1 MASTEKRDLE
11 RVRYWQGQMLRSRDF
26 NDIHAIEE
34 QRRWW
39 HNRAL
44 HNAYGIHLDP
54 VDPQNP
60 NASPAL
66 FVKLTPDETA
76 VTVTAGLAYDSFGRE
91 LILESD
97 QTVPLPPL
105 PENHEEFLLLA
116 RYHMEPPDRQ
126 KESVSGVCYTNSGPL
141 RPEFVEFVWKH
152 PEQCF
157 SSVTDGVQLA
167 KLTVLDGRKTVSLEP
182 QASVRPLAR
191 PQLGSGSTV
200 PGNTSWEIW
209 TSGLEETDDF
219 GVQTTIDTSA
229 AGFTDAPCY
238 FAWLQGNL
246 FNPNPPTLANAL
258 FTSIAEETVNSFVFR
273 IAFPQLQQGTIQ
285 IAAATATPGM
295 TYIDANN
302 FALFARK
309 QNLYVSWIG
318 CQENASA
325 PLSFRLLLRNPL
337 VFNLDLLRRLQVS
350 KEFNSIAGAVTRLN
364 KL

>member
-1 MASTEKRDLE
+1 MSSTEKRDLE

-26 NDIHAIEE
+26 NSIHATEE

-54 VDPQNP
+54 PTAQVSTAKPP
-60 NASPAL
+60 Y
-66 FVKLTPDETA
+66 FTELTPDRTA

-97 QTVPLPPL
+97 QIVPLPPL
-105 PENHEEFLLLA
+105 LENGKEFLLLA
-116 RYHMEPPDRQ
+116 RYRTEPPNRQ
-126 KESVSGVCYTNSGPL
+126 MESVSGVCYTNSGPL

-152 PEQCF
+152 RDQC
-157 SSVTDGVQLA
+157 SSSIADGVSLAVLTVTDGQ
-167 KLTVLDGRKTVSLEP
+167 KNLTLVP
-182 QASVRPLAR
+182 QPSARPLAR

-200 PGNTSWEIW
+200 PGNTAWEIW
-209 TSGLEETDDF
+209 TSGLEGTEDLPL

-258 FTSIAEETVNSFVFR
+258 FTSIAEESVNSFIFR
-273 IAFPQLQQGTIQ
+273 IAFPQAQPGLIQ
-285 IAAATATPGM
+285 LAAPVAKPAVTQVN
-295 TYIDANN
+295 ANS
-302 FALFARK
+302 FASFARL
-309 QNLYVSWIG
+309 QNLYVTWIG

-325 PLSFRLLLRNPL
+325 PFFFTLLLRNPL
-337 VFNLDLLRRLQVS
+337 VFGLLRSSQLS
-350 KEFNSIAGAVTRLN
+350 AEINSLAGVVARLN